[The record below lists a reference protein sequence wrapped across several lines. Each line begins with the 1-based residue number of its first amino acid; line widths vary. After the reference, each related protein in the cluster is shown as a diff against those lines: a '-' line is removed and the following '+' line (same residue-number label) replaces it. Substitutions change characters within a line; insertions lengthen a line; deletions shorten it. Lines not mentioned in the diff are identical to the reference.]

1 MSNAKAP
8 DELQTAKDDAA
19 ARRLRRKAWRKR
31 RVTALL
37 LLLLVGSFVASFFI
51 SRTVLAT
58 VPPELIGVWQVTDG
72 EMKGA
77 TLEFR
82 KPIYRWYGTGFAS
95 MYKDGKKEVAEATV
109 SVRSKRI
116 HMTYKNSTPG
126 MADTVIQTIVKLT
139 DDELVIRDQDQ
150 ATYHLIRIAD

>member
-8 DELQTAKDDAA
+8 DELQTAKDEAA

-31 RVTALL
+31 RVTAFL
-37 LLLLVGSFVASFFI
+37 LLLLVGSAVASF
-51 SRTVLAT
+51 VLFRYVFAS
-58 VPPELIGVWQVTDG
+58 VPRELVGTWQVVDG
-72 EMKGA
+72 ELKGA

-82 KPIYRWYGTGFAS
+82 WYGTGYAT

-109 SVRSKRI
+109 SVRGKRI

-150 ATYHLIRIAD
+150 ATYHLIRIGD